1 MSIEKAYIS
10 PNKEDK
16 EIIKNYIKNKSNIE
30 VKNTIYETLF
40 LEVICLLDNGKVILY
55 NLLHNKYEIITDTE
69 EEFKNLMNKKH
80 ILQNYLFMFDYIQK
94 LKTKLKYFNKDIRF
108 ILKDNY
114 YDLESVD
121 IISRKLF
128 YKNYLLS

>member
-1 MSIEKAYIS
+1 MSIEKAYIL

-114 YDLESVD
+114 YDLESVV

-128 YKNYLLS
+128 YKNYLLN